1 MACTP
6 GGDPLDLG
14 ELPPH
19 YLLAAAGWTK
29 APAELIDVDENKSAG
44 RQCLMGYERSG
55 GQSVACLSCTVKR
68 GAVAAVPDGVAGGAP
83 CFSSPYSFVI
93 SDYSINK
100 NTRLRGCFCLWCGE
114 RSPARAK
121 Q

>member
-44 RQCLMGYERSG
+44 RQCLMGARQPVH
-55 GQSVACLSCTVKR
+55 GQAVFEKR
-68 GAVAAVPDGVAGGAP
+68 RNQGDYQSTSEPTGAVITALSARSRLAA
-83 CFSSPYSFVI
+83 
-93 SDYSINK
+93 
-100 NTRLRGCFCLWCGE
+100 R
-114 RSPARAK
+114 
-121 Q
+121 